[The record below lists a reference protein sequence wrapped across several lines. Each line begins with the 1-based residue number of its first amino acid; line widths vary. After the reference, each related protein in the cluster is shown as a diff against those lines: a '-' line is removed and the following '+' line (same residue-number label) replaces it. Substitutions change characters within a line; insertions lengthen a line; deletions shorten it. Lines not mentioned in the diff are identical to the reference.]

1 MTELTGS
8 GGVRRGV
15 LDTEDGSDTDRRRD
29 LVEQAALDVPPPYRP
44 VEGKTVYQVR
54 AGEREFMVAEPELA
68 GPLRELVMAVLAA
81 DGRQHRLGD

>member
-15 LDTEDGSDTDRRRD
+15 LDTDNGSDAHRRRD

-44 VEGKTVYQVR
+44 VAGKPVYQVR
-54 AGEREFMVAEPELA
+54 AGDSEFMVAEQELA

-81 DGRQHRLGD
+81 DDGQARLGD

>member
-15 LDTEDGSDTDRRRD
+15 LDTDDGGDADRRRE

-44 VEGKTVYQVR
+44 VEGKPVYQVR
-54 AGEREFMVAEPELA
+54 AGDREFMVAEPELA
-68 GPLRELVMAVLAA
+68 GPLRELIMAVLAT
-81 DGRQHRLGD
+81 DGGQHRLGD

>member
-15 LDTEDGSDTDRRRD
+15 LDTDDGGDADRRRE

-44 VEGKTVYQVR
+44 VEGKPVYQVR
-54 AGEREFMVAEPELA
+54 AGGSEFMVAEPELA

-81 DGRQHRLGD
+81 DGGQHRLGD

>member
-15 LDTEDGSDTDRRRD
+15 LDTDDGRDTGRSRE

-44 VEGKTVYQVR
+44 VEGKPVYRVR
-54 AGEREFMVAEPELA
+54 AGDSEFMVAEPELA
-68 GPLRELVMAVLAA
+68 GPRRELVMAVLAA
-81 DGRQHRLGD
+81 DGGQARPGD